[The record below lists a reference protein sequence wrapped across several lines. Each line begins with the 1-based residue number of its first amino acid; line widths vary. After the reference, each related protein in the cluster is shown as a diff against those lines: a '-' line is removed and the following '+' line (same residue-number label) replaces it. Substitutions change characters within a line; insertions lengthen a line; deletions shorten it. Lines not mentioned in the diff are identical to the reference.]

1 MFVVRFRVGVPV
13 KDDPG
18 KGHPFLCFCFIFRLG
33 VLSPNCFAT
42 PLPSASPLAGELP
55 TSSLI
60 RLAAT
65 GADSD
70 VAAPAQSLDEP
81 LWVPPLGV
89 RFNIFLKSLDK
100 MLEIVF
106 NEREVS
112 NG

>member
-18 KGHPFLCFCFIFRLG
+18 KGHPFFIALTIG
-33 VLSPNCFAT
+33 VT
-42 PLPSASPLAGELP
+42 RPSLLR
-55 TSSLI
+55 TI
-60 RLAAT
+60 R
-65 GADSD
+65 GSG
-70 VAAPAQSLDEP
+70 VSAAPAQSLDEP

>member
-1 MFVVRFRVGVPV
+1 M

-18 KGHPFLCFCFIFRLG
+18 KGHPFICFCFIFRLG
-33 VLSPNCFAT
+33 VLSPNT
-42 PLPSASPLAGELP
+42 SS
-55 TSSLI
+55 SSLI